1 MKKLPRPQDRGTTKE
16 KIYTILSFAI
26 LFPWVAWLIIELPP
40 LTTIFTN

>member
-1 MKKLPRPQDRGTTKE
+1 MKKLPRPRDRDTTKE
-16 KIYTILSFAI
+16 KVYTILSFAI